1 MKVMEE
7 AKRKEVIRRKIAADD
22 RLAPNDQCVIGHLF
36 KVVYWKKKRRNR
48 RGRSRRTSTSSRKW
62 KKGRKIEEKRM
73 QRRSI
78 EEKYT

>member
-62 KKGRKIEEKRM
+62 KKGRKIEEKTEK
-73 QRRSI
+73 
-78 EEKYT
+78 EENAEAEH